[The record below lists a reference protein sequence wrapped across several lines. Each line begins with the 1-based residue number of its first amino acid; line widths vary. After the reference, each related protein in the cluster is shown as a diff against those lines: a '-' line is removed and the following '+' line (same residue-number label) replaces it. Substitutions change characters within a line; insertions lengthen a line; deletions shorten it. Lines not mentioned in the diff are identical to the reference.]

1 MLLLV
6 KLGMGVLT
14 AVVLLRGAEKKL
26 ARYGV
31 VIALT
36 AYAGAMGSHVLTGLA
51 AFGYFS

>member
-1 MLLLV
+1 LLV
-6 KLGMGVLT
+6 KLGMGAAT
-14 AVVLLRGAEKKL
+14 ALVLLRGADKKL

-51 AFGYFS
+51 AYGYLS